1 MIPSNNP
8 IPSADA
14 DWASPSHVHI
24 AFLLFATLLGTYL
37 CYLLALPFLPSLV
50 WAIGLAVLAA
60 PYQNWLETKVGHPGI
75 SSLICTCLL
84 GLLVVIPVTF
94 AIQQLAQQASN
105 GAMLMEAKIE
115 SGEWRQFFSSQPKV
129 ASQMERLGMQL
140 DLPGI
145 SKTLATSMSSATM
158 SLLKGSVYQMIDF
171 GLTFYF
177 LFFLLRDR
185 ALAKETLCKF
195 SPLTIPQMAMLVRR
209 VNETICAT
217 VYGSFVV
224 AAVQGVALGA
234 TFWSLGLPAPFLWGV
249 IMAFLA
255 LAPIAGAI
263 LVWGPAAAFLAMEGS
278 WGKAALLVASGIFVI
293 VAIDNLLRPAL
304 VGKRLQIHTVPVF
317 ISVVG
322 GMLIFGPSGL
332 LLGPIVLTVTQVLL
346 ELNNQ
351 KSKMVFGGA

>member
-1 MIPSNNP
+1 MLKLYDKKYSEVKRFTEKNVVLLMNFVIWIYQYSEGEM
-8 IPSADA
+8 DA
-14 DWASPSHVHI
+14 
-24 AFLLFATLLGTYL
+24 
-37 CYLLALPFLPSLV
+37 
-50 WAIGLAVLAA
+50 
-60 PYQNWLETKVGHPGI
+60 
-75 SSLICTCLL
+75 
-84 GLLVVIPVTF
+84 
-94 AIQQLAQQASN
+94 
-105 GAMLMEAKIE
+105 
-115 SGEWRQFFSSQPKV
+115 
-129 ASQMERLGMQL
+129 RLNDM
-140 DLPGI
+140 
-145 SKTLATSMSSATM
+145 
-158 SLLKGSVYQMIDF
+158 
-171 GLTFYF
+171 
-177 LFFLLRDR
+177 
-185 ALAKETLCKF
+185 
-195 SPLTIPQMAMLVRR
+195 
-209 VNETICAT
+209 
-217 VYGSFVV
+217 
-224 AAVQGVALGA
+224 
-234 TFWSLGLPAPFLWGV
+234 